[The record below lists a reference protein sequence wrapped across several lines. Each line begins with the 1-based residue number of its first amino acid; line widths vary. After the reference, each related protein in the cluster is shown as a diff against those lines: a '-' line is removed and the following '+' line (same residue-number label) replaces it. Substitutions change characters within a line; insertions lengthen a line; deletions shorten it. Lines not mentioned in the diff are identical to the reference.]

1 MSTTPK
7 PPIFTVADAQAY
19 AEDARNGFY
28 ARVDHVSFLATVEAL
43 DASRAAFEQLQRD
56 ATSAAEKY
64 LDAINDSEARAQ
76 AALALVRRLHS
87 LAFREGSNPDLNG
100 DPEADLRK
108 AFGTQRARVKELEAL
123 MLDGTK
129 MALRNG
135 VLQARAEKAEAE
147 LAEVRR
153 VLDRKYVSRHDFEK
167 ALEERESALAERN
180 FARDDQEAAEK
191 SLTEA
196 RASEARAQAAQAR
209 VVDLEARVGV
219 LAAGL
224 RDVEQANA
232 NCQTRIV
239 ALEREAKLLSD
250 DDDAC
255 HRLLDQALGEG
266 TSNDTSMET
275 LLERLPRLVA
285 RAEKAEAEMAELR
298 EALANLEAACAS
310 VASWSEE
317 CLDYS
322 DATRVAAR
330 KLLAKLE
337 G

>member
-1 MSTTPK
+1 MSK
-7 PPIFTVADAQAY
+7 AQT
-19 AEDARNGFY
+19 D
-28 ARVDHVSFLATVEAL
+28 VV
-43 DASRAAFEQLQRD
+43 
-56 ATSAAEKY
+56 
-64 LDAINDSEARAQ
+64 
-76 AALALVRRLHS
+76 AALRI
-87 LAFREGSNPDLNG
+87 
-100 DPEADLRK
+100 
-108 AFGTQRARVKELEAL
+108 RVEEL
-123 MLDGTK
+123 
-129 MALRNG
+129 
-135 VLQARAEKAEAE
+135 EAE

-153 VLDRKYVSRHDFEK
+153 VLGGDHSFPMSYLAAQVSAEK
-167 ALEERESALAERN
+167 LGFKRMLKERDEAER
-180 FARDDQEAAEK
+180 

-196 RASEARAQAAQAR
+196 RASEAKMRVALNDARDKLASAMLVADEYVVANRTVAETNWRPLRDRLRESHAQA
-209 VVDLEARVGV
+209 V
-219 LAAGL
+219 AA
-224 RDVEQANA
+224 
-232 NCQTRIV
+232 
-239 ALEREAKLLSD
+239 LSD

>member
-7 PPIFTVADAQAY
+7 LYTLAEARKLVAE
-19 AEDARNGFY
+19 EDASSAPSWSLDSPRFI
-28 ARVDHVSFLATVEAL
+28 ATVEAL
-43 DASRAAFEQLQRD
+43 DAAQAALNNIDFWLDERGTGYAQRPRAHEEPQRVADAVKNLFEDHLASRAAFEQLQRD

-64 LDAINDSEARAQ
+64 LDAINDSEA
-76 AALALVRRLHS
+76 
-87 LAFREGSNPDLNG
+87 
-100 DPEADLRK
+100 
-108 AFGTQRARVKELEAL
+108 
-123 MLDGTK
+123 LD
-129 MALRNG
+129 
-135 VLQARAEKAEAE
+135 
-147 LAEVRR
+147 
-153 VLDRKYVSRHDFEK
+153 
-167 ALEERESALAERN
+167 
-180 FARDDQEAAEK
+180 
-191 SLTEA
+191 
-196 RASEARAQAAQAR
+196 AAQAR
-209 VVDLEARVGV
+209 VVRLEARVGV
-219 LAAGL
+219 LAVEYYALQADNDSL
-224 RDVEQANA
+224 RAEVERLTAELHQLNGTP
-232 NCQTRIV
+232 QR
-239 ALEREAKLLSD
+239 
-250 DDDAC
+250 
-255 HRLLDQALGEG
+255 RLLDQALGEG

>member
-7 PPIFTVADAQAY
+7 LYTLAEARKLVAE
-19 AEDARNGFY
+19 EDASSAPSWSLDSPRFI
-28 ARVDHVSFLATVEAL
+28 ATVEAL
-43 DASRAAFEQLQRD
+43 DAAQAAFEQLQR
-56 ATSAAEKY
+56 AASSAAEKY
-64 LDAINDSEARAQ
+64 LAAINDSEARAQ
-76 AALALVRRLHS
+76 AAQALVRRLHG

-108 AFGTQRARVKELEAL
+108 AFGTQQARVREL
-123 MLDGTK
+123 
-129 MALRNG
+129 
-135 VLQARAEKAEAE
+135 EAE

-153 VLDRKYVSRHDFEK
+153 VLGGDHSFPMSYLAAQVSAEK
-167 ALEERESALAERN
+167 LGFKRMLKERDEAER
-180 FARDDQEAAEK
+180 

-196 RASEARAQAAQAR
+196 RASEAR
-209 VVDLEARVGV
+209 
-219 LAAGL
+219 
-224 RDVEQANA
+224 
-232 NCQTRIV
+232 
-239 ALEREAKLLSD
+239 
-250 DDDAC
+250 
-255 HRLLDQALGEG
+255 
-266 TSNDTSMET
+266 M
-275 LLERLPRLVA
+275 
-285 RAEKAEAEMAELR
+285 R

>member
-7 PPIFTVADAQAY
+7 LYTLAEARKLVAE
-19 AEDARNGFY
+19 EDASSAPSWSLDSPRFI
-28 ARVDHVSFLATVEAL
+28 ATVEAL
-43 DASRAAFEQLQRD
+43 DAAQAALNNIDFWLDERGTGYAQRPRAHEEPQRVADAVKNLFEDHLASRAAFEQLQRD

-76 AALALVRRLHS
+76 AA
-87 LAFREGSNPDLNG
+87 
-100 DPEADLRK
+100 
-108 AFGTQRARVKELEAL
+108 
-123 MLDGTK
+123 
-129 MALRNG
+129 
-135 VLQARAEKAEAE
+135 
-147 LAEVRR
+147 
-153 VLDRKYVSRHDFEK
+153 
-167 ALEERESALAERN
+167 
-180 FARDDQEAAEK
+180 
-191 SLTEA
+191 
-196 RASEARAQAAQAR
+196 QAR
-209 VVDLEARVGV
+209 VVELEARVGV